1 MPQVCTICTHEDR
14 KAIDRAL
21 VHGESM
27 RALAARYGTVG
38 RMSLQR
44 HRKDHLP
51 ELLAKGYEAERMA
64 EADELL
70 MDVRRL
76 QERTLLM
83 LQEAERAGDLRTALA
98 AVREAR
104 HNIALL
110 AEMRGQ
116 LDHRPVI
123 NIITHPEYIEART
136 LIVQALEPYP
146 QARGAVVRALEEP
159 RLGGNGS
166 G

>member
-1 MPQVCTICTHEDR
+1 VPQVCRICTHEDR
-14 KAIDRAL
+14 KEIDRAL
-21 VHGESM
+21 VRGESM
-27 RALAARYGTVG
+27 RGIVARYGTVG

-51 ELLAKGYEAERMA
+51 ELLAKAYEAERMA

-83 LQEAERAGDLRTALA
+83 LQEAEKAGDLRTALA

-104 HNIALL
+104 HNLALL
-110 AEMRGQ
+110 AEMRGE
-116 LDHRPVI
+116 LDRRPVI
-123 NIITHPEYIEART
+123 NILLSPEWIELRTVIVGALDAHPDARESV
-136 LIVQALEPYP
+136 L
-146 QARGAVVRALEEP
+146 RALQ
-159 RLGGNGS
+159 GGSNGS
-166 G
+166 T

>member
-1 MPQVCTICTHEDR
+1 MPQVCTICAHEDR
-14 KAIDRAL
+14 EAIDRAL
-21 VHGESM
+21 IRGESM
-27 RALAARYGTVG
+27 RALAARYGTLG

-44 HRKDHLP
+44 HRKEHLP

-70 MDVRRL
+70 MDVRQL

-83 LQEAERAGDLRTALA
+83 LQEAERAGELRTALS

-110 AEMRGQ
+110 AEMRGE
-116 LDHRPVI
+116 LDRRPVI
-123 NIITHPEYIEART
+123 NILLSPEWIELRTVIVGALDAHPDARESV
-136 LIVQALEPYP
+136 L
-146 QARGAVVRALEEP
+146 RAL
-159 RLGGNGS
+159 GGAANGS
-166 G
+166 T

>member
-1 MPQVCTICTHEDR
+1 VPQICTICTHDDR

-21 VHGESM
+21 VRGESM
-27 RALAARYGTVG
+27 RGIVARYGTVG

-44 HRKDHLP
+44 HRKEHLP

-70 MDVRRL
+70 TEVRGL
-76 QERTLLM
+76 QVRTLLM
-83 LQEAERAGDLRTALA
+83 LQEAEKAGDLRTALA

-110 AEMRGQ
+110 AEIRGE
-116 LDHRPVI
+116 LDRRPVI

-136 LIVQALEPYP
+136 IIVQALNPYP
-146 QARGAVVRALEEP
+146 QARDAVVRALES
-159 RLGGNGS
+159 GGNGR